1 MILIISENDQI
12 IGADEEFLEDK
23 GLDYIKENFPS
34 MSIFLLQSENGT
46 FNFTYNEKEYIV
58 TKYPITMDITNA
70 NLYCFE
76 TPKDNMETQP
86 NQETQPII
94 EPKKDNND
102 SLNTPFLE
110 ENEISSL
117 DSLKQT
123 NSEDSLANQELN
135 FESAPPSNDSNNEME
150 LDLGITPPSNDS
162 NNEMKLDLDLT
173 SPSNE
178 SDNEVE
184 LDLGITP
191 SSNESNNEVELD
203 LGITPPS
210 NDSNNEMEL
219 DLDLTSPS
227 NDSNNKVELDLG
239 LTPPSNDSNNEV
251 ELDLGLNSPS
261 NDSNNEV
268 ELDLDLTSPSNDSN
282 NEMELDLGLTP
293 PSNESDNEVEL
304 DLDLGFDSLTESK
317 GIDIG
322 VDGSN
327 DGVISISK
335 EEIEADLKQA
345 SQELGI
351 DNATLQEFFKDFKQQ
366 LVDEKEIFLQ
376 AIKNKDYETL
386 HKSSHKLK
394 GVALNLRLNKFA
406 ELLKN
411 SDNLAKEKADITKIQ
426 KIIEN
431 IYSAIGEN
439 KETENSFITIETNL
453 NDDEKTILLK
463 AVVNFLGEIQTKDL
477 ESIKEEILNAYN
489 IVPIKE
495 FKDIEKIDNLNEA
508 NNFITNLIEK
518 IKKEIK

>member
-58 TKYPITMDITNA
+58 TKHPITMDITNA

-76 TPKDNMETQP
+76 IPKDNMETQS

-94 EPKKDNND
+94 EPKKNNND

-117 DSLKQT
+117 DTLKQT

-135 FESAPPSNDSNNEME
+135 FETA
-150 LDLGITPPSNDS
+150 
-162 NNEMKLDLDLT
+162 
-173 SPSNE
+173 
-178 SDNEVE
+178 
-184 LDLGITP
+184 
-191 SSNESNNEVELD
+191 
-203 LGITPPS
+203 
-210 NDSNNEMEL
+210 
-219 DLDLTSPS
+219 
-227 NDSNNKVELDLG
+227 
-239 LTPPSNDSNNEV
+239 
-251 ELDLGLNSPS
+251 
-261 NDSNNEV
+261 
-268 ELDLDLTSPSNDSN
+268 SPSNDSN
-282 NEMELDLGLTP
+282 NEM
-293 PSNESDNEVEL
+293 EL

-366 LVDEKEIFLQ
+366 LVDEKEIFFK
-376 AIKNKDYETL
+376 AIENKDYETL

-439 KETENSFITIETNL
+439 KETENSSITIETNL

-463 AVVNFLGEIQTKDL
+463 AVVNFLEEIQTKDL